1 MKRLPCGLANPLQ
14 FFMEIR
20 SLGLK
25 DNLDTTQ
32 MQLMQLLTSSPP
44 IPPLRKQSQD
54 LLKAAYLHREW
65 SVAQIATHF
74 HVSRSS
80 FYRHK
85 RKALE
90 ELAEAWNARH

>member
-1 MKRLPCGLANPLQ
+1 MVYIERLISGVSSHKMTCEDMKRLPCGLANPLQ

-32 MQLMQLLTSSPP
+32 MQLMQLLTSSPL
-44 IPPLRKQSQD
+44 IPPLRRQSQD

-65 SVAQIATHF
+65 SVA
-74 HVSRSS
+74 
-80 FYRHK
+80 
-85 RKALE
+85 
-90 ELAEAWNARH
+90 